1 MEPRLNYA
9 SVSPEAAKSFGG
21 AHHYIAHCGLEPGLI
36 HLVYLRVSQ
45 INGCAY
51 CVDLH
56 MRDALRDGDDF
67 RRINSVV
74 TWRETPF
81 FTPRERA
88 ALAWAESLTLV
99 AETRAPDEDYG
110 RARAEFSEKE
120 LVDLTYAVALM
131 NALNRVAIGF
141 RKGPAAEA
149 N

>member
-9 SVSPEAAKSFGG
+9 SVSPEAAKSFRGT
-21 AHHYIAHCGLEPGLI
+21 HQYIAGCGLEKGLV

-99 AETRAPDEDYG
+99 AETRAPDEDYQ

-149 N
+149 H